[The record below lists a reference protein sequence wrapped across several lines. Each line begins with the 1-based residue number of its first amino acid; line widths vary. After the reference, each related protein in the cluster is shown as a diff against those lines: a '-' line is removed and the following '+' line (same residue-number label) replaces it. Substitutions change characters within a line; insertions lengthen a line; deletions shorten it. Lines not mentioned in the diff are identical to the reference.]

1 MKDPSGAARVRK
13 IIDTVDFLGADSSSR
28 ITQAIRAASSAADK
42 VTTEPAEEIVDFA
55 VGDRV
60 FGRMKSNSAGT
71 TVSIPKQERA
81 FARWLADRMPDL
93 LSEYNN
99 RSDPTHQ
106 EV

>member
-1 MKDPSGAARVRK
+1 MKKSILQRM
-13 IIDTVDFLGADSSSR
+13 
-28 ITQAIRAASSAADK
+28 AADK
-42 VTTEPAEEIVDFA
+42 VTTEPAEEIDDFA

-60 FGRMKSNSAGT
+60 FGRMTSNSAGT

-99 RSDPTHQ
+99 RSDPTHK